1 MPPAARGFTPITPLC
16 CRGFEMKTCC
26 RECKV
31 KNKAAIQNRIIRLKT
46 QVTKLEFQRNGI
58 RTTLNEVPLMLLSDK
73 QRNTKVDKLKARIDK
88 LNDKIEPLKQKIEML
103 YARVGM

>member
-1 MPPAARGFTPITPLC
+1 
-16 CRGFEMKTCC
+16 
-26 RECKV
+26 V